1 MDIYSDITI
10 NPIIETMFKG
20 TDKMDNISLLEKI
33 TLNADKNLL
42 HWTCPI
48 CFDTITMDGMI
59 IACPYTCGHLCCFHC
74 LEDECRIIKKNR
86 GLPSK
91 TIRCSL
97 CRARPNGNWIHN
109 YNIKTTPLV
118 YKGITLHIC
127 DAVD

>member
-1 MDIYSDITI
+1 MDSYSDITI

-20 TDKMDNISLLEKI
+20 TDKLDNISLLEKI

-59 IACPYTCGHLCCFHC
+59 IACAYTCGHLCCFHC

-127 DAVD
+127 DAVV

>member
-1 MDIYSDITI
+1 MDSYSDITI

-42 HWTCPI
+42 HWNCPI

-127 DAVD
+127 DAVV

>member
-1 MDIYSDITI
+1 MDSYSDITI
-10 NPIIETMFKG
+10 NPIIETIFKG

-127 DAVD
+127 DAVV

>member
-1 MDIYSDITI
+1 MDSYSDITI
-10 NPIIETMFKG
+10 NPIIETIFKG

-33 TLNADKNLL
+33 TLNIDKPLL
-42 HWTCPI
+42 DWTCPI
-48 CFDTITMDGMI
+48 CFDTITMDGMK
-59 IACPYTCGHLCCFHC
+59 IACPYTCGHICCYRC

-109 YNIKTTPLV
+109 YSIKTTPLV

>member
-1 MDIYSDITI
+1 MIYSLKIVSLA
-10 NPIIETMFKG
+10 KLSS
-20 TDKMDNISLLEKI
+20 KMDNISLLEKI

-48 CFDTITMDGMI
+48 CFDEITMDGMI

-127 DAVD
+127 DAVV